1 MGYRSS
7 PDAVPVTPAIILI
20 YTSGGSTSNNGL
32 IFQGI
37 ISGFLPR
44 GADLVSKYLTAPVA
58 RSDMPAGIPYII
70 GNEAAERFSFYGMRA
85 ILVVFM
91 TQYLVDSSGAL
102 HAMSED
108 EAKGWYHL
116 FVSAVYFTPLL
127 GALLSDGLL
136 GKYRTIILLSLF
148 YCAGHAALALDDT
161 RWGLVVG
168 LGLIAL
174 GAGGIKPCVSSHLG
188 DQFGRT
194 NQGLL
199 SRAFAGFY
207 FAINLGAFFS
217 SLATPWLL
225 VRYGAAVAFAVPGIL
240 MLIATLT
247 FWAGRHRFVHIPP
260 GGRQFLKEA
269 FSRRGLGALGR
280 LSIVYVFVAVF
291 WSLFDQTGSSWVLQA
306 QHMDRVL
313 LGVELLPAQIQ
324 AANPLLV
331 MLLIPVFSFVVYPA
345 IDRVFPLSA
354 LRKISIGLFI
364 AAAAFA
370 IPTMIQVS
378 IDHGGTPSIAWQL
391 LAYVVLT
398 AAEVM
403 VSITCLEFSYTQAP
417 KTMKSFVM
425 AFFMLS
431 ISLGNLFTSAVNFII
446 RNTDGSSALQGADYF
461 LFFTLLM
468 LVTAA
473 LFVVLARYYRG
484 QNYIHSE
491 QPADA

>member
-1 MGYRSS
+1 MYFDRWLL
-7 PDAVPVTPAIILI
+7 PAIILI
-20 YTSGGSTSNNGL
+20 YTCGNKEL

-37 ISGFLPR
+37 IAGFICQRP
-44 GADLVSKYLTAPVA
+44 DPVPKYLTAPVS
-58 RSDMPAGIPYII
+58 RSDMPGGIPYII

-102 HAMSED
+102 DVMSET

-116 FVSAVYFTPLL
+116 FVSAVYLTPLL

-136 GKYRTIILLSLF
+136 GKYRTIILLSLL
-148 YCAGHAALALDDT
+148 YCAGHAALALDDS
-161 RWGLVVG
+161 RWGLVAG
-168 LGLIAL
+168 LGMIAL

-188 DQFGRT
+188 DQFGHS

-199 SRAFAGFY
+199 SRAFAWFY
-207 FAINLGAFFS
+207 FSINLGAFFS
-217 SLATPWLL
+217 SLATPWMLA
-225 VRYGAAVAFAVPGIL
+225 RFGSTVAFAVPGIL

-247 FWAGRHRFVHIPP
+247 FWAGRHKFVHIPA
-260 GGRQFLKEA
+260 GGRRFIKEA
-269 FSRRGLGALGR
+269 FSKKGLGALGR

-306 QHMDRVL
+306 RHMNTL
-313 LGVELLPAQIQ
+313 IFGIELLPAQIQ

-331 MLLIPVFSFVVYPA
+331 MLLIPVFSYWVYPA
-345 IDRVFPLSA
+345 IDKVFPLTP
-354 LRKISIGLFI
+354 LRKIAIGLFV

-370 IPTMIQVS
+370 VPTVIQLS
-378 IDHGGTPSIAWQL
+378 IDQGGSPSIVWQL

-446 RNTDGSSALQGADYF
+446 QRPDGSSALEGADYF
-461 LFFTLLM
+461 LFFTVLM
-468 LVTAA
+468 LVTAM
-473 LFVVLARYYRG
+473 LFVVMARYYRG
-484 QNYIHSE
+484 QSYIHAE
-491 QPADA
+491 QRATG

>member
-1 MGYRSS
+1 
-7 PDAVPVTPAIILI
+7 
-20 YTSGGSTSNNGL
+20 
-32 IFQGI
+32 
-37 ISGFLPR
+37 
-44 GADLVSKYLTAPVA
+44 VSKYLTAPVT
-58 RSDMPAGIPYII
+58 RSDMPGGIPYIV

-102 HAMSED
+102 DVMSEA

-116 FVSAVYFTPLL
+116 FVSAVYLTPLL

-136 GKYRTIILLSLF
+136 GKYRTIILLSLL

-161 RWGLVVG
+161 RWGLVAG
-168 LGLIAL
+168 LGMIAL

-188 DQFGRT
+188 DQFGQS

-199 SRAFAGFY
+199 SRAFAWFY

-217 SLATPWLL
+217 SLATPWMLA
-225 VRYGAAVAFAVPGIL
+225 RFGSTVAFGVPGVL
-240 MLIATLT
+240 MLVATLT
-247 FWAGRHRFVHIPP
+247 FWAGRHKFVHIPP
-260 GGRQFLKEA
+260 GGRKFMKEA
-269 FSRRGLGALGR
+269 FSKRGLGALGR

-306 QHMDRVL
+306 RHMNVVI
-313 LGVELLPAQIQ
+313 LGVELLPAQVQ

-331 MLLIPVFSFVVYPA
+331 MLLIPVFSYGVYPA
-345 IDRVFPLSA
+345 IDKVFPLTA
-354 LRKISIGLFI
+354 LRKIAIGLFV

-370 IPTMIQVS
+370 IPTLIQLS
-378 IDHGGTPSIAWQL
+378 IDQGGAPSIAWQL

-446 RNTDGSSALQGADYF
+446 RNSDGSSALEGADYF
-461 LFFTLLM
+461 LFFTMLM
-468 LVTAA
+468 LVTAV
-473 LFVVLARYYRG
+473 LFVVVARYYRG
-484 QNYIHSE
+484 HSYIHAE
-491 QPADA
+491 QPAI